1 MKMFTDRTERRASST
16 QAFLLR
22 PKFLLKRI
30 VFPLAVFVPLG
41 YFLPKLT
48 LFYAL
53 CGIYDVSRNPGL
65 NGDVLR
71 RYFLGNGTL
80 LWLLSPFN
88 ILMDLLTLPHINK
101 GVYRLKDLPAAYQ
114 EEVKLL
120 IEVAQKEN
128 LVAQLEERSKEF
140 PRTMIFFKWYGV
152 NVDTFLN
159 IAAFHQPWKYIQT
172 IGVSVF
178 NKKVSTSQHFGFLR
192 ATLRIL
198 YNLNDIDDRSAYITV
213 GDKTNYWC
221 ENKLFIFDD
230 TLMHQSFNETDK
242 TRYCLFVDMIR
253 PTLLPGLLVFAVSL
267 IRALSRSVN
276 FIFYQNWKVIER

>member
-1 MKMFTDRTERRASST
+1 
-16 QAFLLR
+16 
-22 PKFLLKRI
+22 
-30 VFPLAVFVPLG
+30 
-41 YFLPKLT
+41 
-48 LFYAL
+48 
-53 CGIYDVSRNPGL
+53 
-65 NGDVLR
+65 
-71 RYFLGNGTL
+71 
-80 LWLLSPFN
+80 
-88 ILMDLLTLPHINK
+88 
-101 GVYRLKDLPAAYQ
+101 
-114 EEVKLL
+114 
-120 IEVAQKEN
+120 
-128 LVAQLEERSKEF
+128 
-140 PRTMIFFKWYGV
+140 MIFFKWYGV

-253 PTLLPGLLVFAVSL
+253 PTLFPDLLVSAVSL

-276 FIFYQNWKVIER
+276 FIFYQNWRVIER